1 MLAMC
6 NRLKTEQIIPVFM
19 NFSNITTIPKS
30 GSVLNPENQRGIF
43 RVSVIRSILM
53 RLIYNEK
60 YPTIDKNMSDC
71 QMGGR
76 KKKGCKSNIWIVN
89 GIIHEV
95 LKSKKMKQIMLQFYD
110 FKQMFDSINL
120 QEALS
125 LWPCCIK
132 LTTKYTWQRRPLVA

>member
-53 RLIYNEK
+53 RLIYNTK

-76 KKKGCKSNIWIVN
+76 KKKGCKSNIWIIN
-89 GIIHEV
+89 GTSWGRAVPSSVSSFESFASNI
-95 LKSKKMKQIMLQFYD
+95 YT
-110 FKQMFDSINL
+110 
-120 QEALS
+120 
-125 LWPCCIK
+125 
-132 LTTKYTWQRRPLVA
+132 LTGGWVAGWVVQL